1 MKNRAMKFAICL
13 LSAVPVRNEPS
24 DKSEMVTQLIFG
36 ELLIIQE
43 SKQHW
48 LKIRIVYDNYE
59 GWVDEKQIVLL
70 EENEFNRLNK
80 ASCQYTKD
88 LAEIVQD
95 DLGNIIP
102 VIFGSSIRLHEN
114 DRFSI
119 GDKSFSF
126 TGQLSVPASKIQVL
140 SIIEDA
146 MLFLSAPYLW
156 GGKTPFGID
165 CSGFIQIIFK
175 VNGVELL
182 RDSGQQAS
190 QGESIS
196 LVEEAL
202 PGDLVFFD
210 NDEGVIT
217 HVGLMIEKDKI
228 IHASGKVRIDSI
240 DHHGIYN
247 SELKKYTHN
256 LRLIKRIL

>member
-1 MKNRAMKFAICL
+1 MKFGICL

-24 DKSEMVTQLIFG
+24 DKAEMVTQLIFG
-36 ELLIIQE
+36 DLLIVQE
-43 SKQHW
+43 SKQNW
-48 LKIRIVYDNYE
+48 LRIRVVFDNYE
-59 GWVDEKQIVLL
+59 GWVDEKQIALL
-70 EENEFNRLNK
+70 EENEFNRLNQ
-80 ASCQYTKD
+80 ASCQYTRD

-102 VIFGSSIRLHEN
+102 VLFGSSIRLLEN
-114 DRFSI
+114 DLFSI

-126 TGQLSVPASKIQVL
+126 TGQLSEYTGKIQVQ

-165 CSGFIQIIFK
+165 CSGFIQTVFK

-182 RDSGQQAS
+182 RDSGKQAS

-196 LVEEAL
+196 LMDEAL

-210 NDEGVIT
+210 NDEGAIT
-217 HVGLMIEKDKI
+217 HVGLIIEKDKV

-247 SELKKYTHN
+247 NGLKKYTHN

>member
-1 MKNRAMKFAICL
+1 MKFGICL
-13 LSAVPVRNEPS
+13 LSAIAVRIEPS
-24 DKSEMVTQLIFG
+24 DKAEMLTQIIFG
-36 ELLIIQE
+36 DLLIIQE
-43 SKQHW
+43 TRKNW

-59 GWVDEKQIVLL
+59 GWVDEKQIVYLD
-70 EENEFNRLNK
+70 ESEFNRLNN
-80 ASCQYTKD
+80 ASCKYTKD

-95 DLGNIIP
+95 ESGNITPIL
-102 VIFGSSIRLHEN
+102 FGSSIRFLEN
-114 DRFSI
+114 EIFSV
-119 GDKSFSF
+119 GPKSYRF
-126 TGQLSVPASKIQVL
+126 TGQLSIPSNNIEVSTV
-140 SIIEDA
+140 IEDA

-156 GGKTPFGID
+156 GGKTPFGVD
-165 CSGFIQIIFK
+165 CSGFTQMIFK
-175 VNGVELL
+175 ANGVELL

-196 LVEEAL
+196 LLDESSS
-202 PGDLVFFD
+202 GDIVFFD

-217 HVGLMIEKDKI
+217 HVGLMIEKDKV

-247 SELKKYTHN
+247 SELKKYTHK